1 MYTKRQLEWRI
12 CSIVCV
18 LGFLGQVRV
27 DGADVPMTILSS
39 AVAKGAGINYF
50 HVKIKKLLAA
60 FNNGVLFNGF
70 NRFNCCLIVL

>member
-50 HVKIKKLLAA
+50 HVKIN
-60 FNNGVLFNGF
+60 F
-70 NRFNCCLIVL
+70 